1 MNNKPHCIIFG
12 GGGFIGSHLTEALLK
27 NKYSVAVFSRKSD
40 SVLTNLS
47 NVINDIQLIEGDFN
61 NIDSVTK
68 AINTGDIV
76 FDLIASSVPFSS
88 TQSPIEEINHHIFSH
103 VRLIEACFMKKV
115 KKIIFASS
123 GGGVYGDK
131 KKLPISEDELLQPIS
146 PHAIGKIAIEYYLNY
161 YSKMYNIPYIIY
173 RLSNPYGP
181 RQISEKGFGIV
192 PTLFFHVL
200 KNSSPILFDH
210 GNLVRDFI
218 FIEDL
223 IGGIVQSFDKENK
236 FNLYN
241 IGSGRGTAIKDLWEV
256 IKKITGTNIK
266 PHYEPKRSFDIQ
278 SVILDTKRFE
288 KEYNW
293 EPRTNLIDGLKIT
306 WEFIKNINDPR

>member
-1 MNNKPHCIIFG
+1 MKNRCVIFG
-12 GGGFIGSHLTEALLK
+12 GGGFIGSHLTEALIKK
-27 NKYSVAVFSRKSD
+27 NYSVTVFSRTSNNALK
-40 SVLTNLS
+40 NLS
-47 NVINDIQLIEGDFN
+47 DVINDIQFIEGDFN
-61 NIDSVTK
+61 DIGSVTK
-68 AINTGDIV
+68 AINSGDIV

-88 TQSPIEEINHHIFSH
+88 TQSPIEEINYHIFSH
-103 VRLIEACFMKKV
+103 VRLIEACCKKKV
-115 KKIIFASS
+115 AKIIFASS

-131 KKLPISEDELLQPIS
+131 KKLPISENEILEPIS

-192 PTLFFHVL
+192 PTLFSHAL
-200 KNSSPILFDH
+200 KNTSPTLFDH

-218 FIEDL
+218 FIDDL
-223 IGGIVQSFDKENK
+223 IEAITQSFDKKNK

-241 IGSGRGTAIKDLWEV
+241 IGSGRGTAIKDLWKM
-256 IKKITGTNIK
+256 IKKITKVKIK
-266 PHYEPKRSFDIQ
+266 PQCQPKRAFDIQ
-278 SVILDTKRFE
+278 SIILNTKRFE

-293 EPRTNLIDGLKIT
+293 KAKTSLEQGLKK
-306 WEFIKNINDPR
+306 EFDWTKENFV

>member
-1 MNNKPHCIIFG
+1 MKKNRCVIFG
-12 GGGFIGSHLTEALLK
+12 GGGFIGSHLTESLLK

-40 SVLTNLS
+40 SSLKNLS
-47 NVINDIQLIEGDFN
+47 KVIKDIQFIEGDFN
-61 NIDSVTK
+61 NIDFVTK
-68 AINTGDIV
+68 SINSGDIV

-88 TQSPIEEINHHIFSH
+88 TQTPIEEINHHIFSH
-103 VRLIEACFMKKV
+103 VRFIEACCKKKV

-131 KKLPISEDELLQPIS
+131 KKLPISENELLKPIS

-161 YSKMYNIPYIIY
+161 YSKMYKIPYIIY

-192 PTLFFHVL
+192 PTLFSHAL
-200 KNSSPILFDH
+200 KNTPPILFDH

-218 FIEDL
+218 FIDDL
-223 IGGIVQSFDKENK
+223 VLAIVKSFDKENK

-241 IGSGRGTAIKDLWEV
+241 IGSNQGTSIKDLWIK
-256 IKKITGTNIK
+256 IKKITGSNIN
-266 PHYEPKRSFDIQ
+266 PIFQSKRLFDIQ
-278 SVILDTKRFE
+278 SIILDTKRFE
-288 KEYNW
+288 KGYKWKAVTSLNQ
-293 EPRTNLIDGLKIT
+293 GLQR
-306 WEFIKNINDPR
+306 EFKWIKERNA